1 LLCAGAQ
8 RAAGSADDAHE
19 HFIALHDVGRLL
31 DDNDDRL
38 RDALERNARII
49 DAAARDRPDAR

>member
-1 LLCAGAQ
+1 MVHGMVH
-8 RAAGSADDAHE
+8 GDADE

-31 DDNDDRL
+31 RDDDDRL